1 MDPQPSSAND
11 ELSLYEIFSVIRPK
25 WKTLLATSLCA
36 GAAMY
41 AASHLIPPTFSAK
54 ATFIAPQQQGTVA
67 SALQSLGSISNL
79 AGAATGIK
87 NPADQY
93 VSLMQSRTV
102 ADRLIQRF
110 KLAEIYETKFQDDAR
125 KELAGNTRITAGKKD
140 ALVSVEVDDHDPN
153 RASAIANAYIE
164 ELRELTNGLALSE
177 SQQRRKFFEQQLT
190 ATKQALSDAQLKL
203 QESGFNSGALKNEP
217 KAAAEAYARLRAEI
231 SASEVRLSALR
242 RTLVE
247 SSTEVQ
253 RLVASIGA
261 LRSQLAQLEQP
272 AKESGSQDYIG
283 AYRQFKYQE
292 ALFDIYAR
300 QFEIARMD
308 EAREGTLIQVLDV
321 AQPPRRGML
330 ALSTTV
336 VVLFSL
342 SAFVVF
348 RSQRPRNFS
357 PSPNVAD
364 KQ

>member
-1 MDPQPSSAND
+1 
-11 ELSLYEIFSVIRPK
+11 
-25 WKTLLATSLCA
+25 
-36 GAAMY
+36 
-41 AASHLIPPTFSAK
+41 
-54 ATFIAPQQQGTVA
+54 
-67 SALQSLGSISNL
+67 
-79 AGAATGIK
+79 
-87 NPADQY
+87 
-93 VSLMQSRTV
+93 
-102 ADRLIQRF
+102 
-110 KLAEIYETKFQDDAR
+110 
-125 KELAGNTRITAGKKD
+125 
-140 ALVSVEVDDHDPN
+140 
-153 RASAIANAYIE
+153 
-164 ELRELTNGLALSE
+164 
-177 SQQRRKFFEQQLT
+177 
-190 ATKQALSDAQLKL
+190 
-203 QESGFNSGALKNEP
+203 
-217 KAAAEAYARLRAEI
+217 
-231 SASEVRLSALR
+231 
-242 RTLVE
+242 
-247 SSTEVQ
+247 VQ

-321 AQPPRRGML
+321 AQPPERKSKPRRGML